1 MLKKLL
7 LLFGLLSVS
16 RRIYLI
22 IKQIISYP
30 KWIVLKKSEH
40 IYLEIGSG
48 NKKSSNNKKSLNNNK
63 WTTVDLY
70 GADIIHDL
78 RKGIPLPDN
87 SVNQIY
93 ASHFF
98 EHIEFKDLIVL
109 LNEIYRVLK
118 KDGNLSVCVP
128 DSSLYI
134 KSYLEGK
141 NFFAKEKAYQP
152 AVIDTG
158 SLMDQVNYIAYM
170 DQHHKFMF
178 DKENLIN
185 VLKKI
190 NFKTVNLR
198 DFDESLDMKSR
209 DFNSIY
215 AIAIK

>member
-1 MLKKLL
+1 MLRKLL
-7 LLFGLLSVS
+7 LFFGLLSVS
-16 RRIYLI
+16 RRVYLL

-30 KWIVLKKSEH
+30 KWIVLKKSKH

-48 NKKSSNNKKSLNNNK
+48 SKKSSNNNK

-87 SVNQIY
+87 SVDQIY
-93 ASHFF
+93 ASHLF
-98 EHIEFKDLIVL
+98 EHIPFKDLIVL

-118 KDGNLSVCVP
+118 NDGSLSVCVP

-134 KSYLEGK
+134 KSYLDGK

-158 SLMDQVNYIAYM
+158 SLMDQINYIAYM
-170 DQHHKFMF
+170 DQQHKFMF

-185 VLKKI
+185 ILKKI
-190 NFKTVNLR
+190 PFKIVNLR

-209 DFNSIY
+209 DFESIY